1 MKKRLLSILLCLVMM
16 VGLLS
21 GAASAEGTTP
31 ITSLKFTLSGYTLG
45 AKALDLKLTKDPGDV
60 CIDIES
66 VKVLKRMNSLEI
78 VDPNEIFV
86 PEMTYSVVIKLK
98 ARDGFDITTLTK
110 ENVKAVGADIEKT
123 ELSQI
128 AGNPENERYVTFY
141 FKPFDYLP
149 VKDVAVTVTP
159 PVLGAEI
166 TAEALSFT
174 ATGAVLRETTPTSWA
189 IIRPEGS
196 YNAWSTFVAGEVYE
210 YRVFITPQELYKI
223 YPDDTFTINGLA
235 AELTVISDGEMGM
248 LSYEFEPLE
257 EAKAFTMQPAGG
269 ITPFRTEKEVSWKT
283 NFTPLKVEKLRDG
296 VVYGVLADP
305 TATSAMY
312 SAGPGLEKLRAYYGS
327 GDKDYVESDEFS
339 VSYEVLDRAI
349 SPQSFG
355 IGGVGLFEP
364 IENVQ
369 LNPDAAN
376 DGAMTEAFICKDR
389 EQIDNLVKGTPPVW
403 YGELFQPDT
412 DYYLVVRF
420 TPEYGFDGNKL
431 DKESISI
438 EGYGKPDELIFDKGD
453 TMTLGYAVFKL
464 PQLTEKTISLELP
477 FVKTVK
483 QGGGVAPGEESFRL
497 EIIRD
502 GESVPAQYMKVSYSA
517 AVTTNGVG
525 DFSSKLVIT
534 GPESQVESFIDGGFY
549 IREVKGYNDRWT
561 YSDALWYARPYIDS
575 GDSGDQLKL
584 QIYSASIMSSDNGS
598 YYVWNR
604 ENPVDKMSFENVYT
618 FDDPVIKVEIPFTK
632 TVKQG
637 GTNAPNKQTFKLEIF
652 DVGNGNADNYKDVSY
667 TASVSTNGKGDYNG
681 TMVITG
687 PRSQVREFICEGF
700 LVREVKG
707 SASFWSYSDAVWAVI
722 PEYDVENDV
731 TKLYI
736 YPTKAEKTED
746 GNHYVWEGMSAA
758 GRMSFT
764 NTYTY
769 SPAAAPKTGD
779 DSNMLLLCA
788 LLVTSGAAAVLWL
801 EVIRRRRSDS

>member
-1 MKKRLLSILLCLVMM
+1 MSRSFHRNGVHSLPDGESRYQCDEQRNAAEYEYQRHGALLNGLSLGCALKETGTFADIILK
-16 VGLLS
+16 
-21 GAASAEGTTP
+21 AACPVVVLEVVQKYFLEHLAPGFAEGVLRVFAVAENRP
-31 ITSLKFTLSGYTLG
+31 VAVIHAEKQHDTL
-45 AKALDLKLTKDPGDV
+45 
-60 CIDIES
+60 
-66 VKVLKRMNSLEI
+66 
-78 VDPNEIFV
+78 
-86 PEMTYSVVIKLK
+86 
-98 ARDGFDITTLTK
+98 
-110 ENVKAVGADIEKT
+110 AVGSLAH
-123 ELSQI
+123 
-128 AGNPENERYVTFY
+128 V
-141 FKPFDYLP
+141 
-149 VKDVAVTVTP
+149 
-159 PVLGAEI
+159 VL
-166 TAEALSFT
+166 
-174 ATGAVLRETTPTSWA
+174 
-189 IIRPEGS
+189 
-196 YNAWSTFVAGEVYE
+196 
-210 YRVFITPQELYKI
+210 
-223 YPDDTFTINGLA
+223 
-235 AELTVISDGEMGM
+235 M
-248 LSYEFEPLE
+248 
-257 EAKAFTMQPAGG
+257 
-269 ITPFRTEKEVSWKT
+269 
-283 NFTPLKVEKLRDG
+283 
-296 VVYGVLADP
+296 VYGVGRLEGRTHIEVTVIVHRHDIDADSVLLRDSLRHFFKLLPLGLAEKSGIVRDIV
-305 TATSAMY
+305 
-312 SAGPGLEKLRAYYGS
+312 KLRSARRG
-327 GDKDYVESDEFS
+327 GAVFNIACAILYV
-339 VSYEVLDRAI
+339 VLKAACPVVL
-349 SPQSFG
+349 SEPTQEG
-355 IGGVGLFEP
+355 ILNPLQGGVR
-364 IENVQ
+364 EN
-369 LNPDAAN
+369 
-376 DGAMTEAFICKDR
+376 
-389 EQIDNLVKGTPPVW
+389 
-403 YGELFQPDT
+403 
-412 DYYLVVRF
+412 
-420 TPEYGFDGNKL
+420 
-431 DKESISI
+431 
-438 EGYGKPDELIFDKGD
+438 
-453 TMTLGYAVFKL
+453 LGYAVFKL

-497 EIIRD
+497 EIIRN

-534 GPESQVESFIDGGFY
+534 GPESQVEGFIDGGFY

-561 YSDALWYARPYIDS
+561 YSDALWYAHPYMDS

-746 GNHYVWEGMSAA
+746 GNRYVWENMSAA

-788 LLVTSGAAAVLWL
+788 LLVTSGTAAVLWL